1 MKTSTPRGP
10 RYTVGTHR
18 PTPAPPI
25 RPPEPRDGRRRL
37 GRWGGAALIVVFLV
51 WSVEGTGVGIGSLLE
66 GREQGQRLLRAFL
79 SPDLSPEFLGIVA
92 QAAAETVQISVAA
105 LLLCVLAGLPL
116 AALIAG
122 NVQAPRAVASGARM
136 VAAVLRGVPELLWA
150 LIFIATV
157 GPGPAAGV
165 YAIALHGAG
174 LLAKLCSEQ
183 LEAVDPA
190 PVEAVRLTGASRT
203 ATALLA
209 TFPQARTGL
218 VSLVLYQWEC
228 NIRTATV
235 VGFVGG
241 GGIGQALV
249 IALNLFRREE
259 MATLILAVLVL
270 ILAVDLL
277 SRIVR
282 RRLGAAS

>member
-1 MKTSTPRGP
+1 MTAAPES

-18 PTPAPPI
+18 PPPPPPPAPPS
-25 RPPEPRDGRRRL
+25 PSSGRRRL
-37 GRWGGAALIVVFLV
+37 GRWGGATIIVLFIA
-51 WSVEGTGVGIGSLLE
+51 WSLAGTDVGAGSLLE
-66 GREQGQRLLRAFL
+66 GREQGQQLLRAFL
-79 SPDLSPEFLGIVA
+79 DPDLSPEFLGIVA
-92 QAAAETVQISVAA
+92 EAAIETVQISVAA

-122 NVQAPRAVASGARM
+122 NVQAPRPVAAAAR
-136 VAAVLRGVPELLWA
+136 VTAAVLRGVPELLWA
-150 LIFIATV
+150 LLFIATV

-241 GGIGQALV
+241 GGIGQALI

-259 MATLILAVLVL
+259 MATLILAVLLL

-277 SRIVR
+277 SRLVR